1 MTANDDSFTRASRG
15 DRAALPELLARNL
28 PRLRAY
34 VRARSGPHLLARES
48 QSDLV
53 QSVCREAL
61 QDLAGFEFVDEVRFR
76 HWLCQVAWRK
86 LADRGRMLKAERRDP
101 AREEALDVATQGRD
115 EITPSRA
122 ASGRE
127 EWERMCEALDR
138 LPDDQREAIL
148 LHRIVGLE
156 HAEIAAQLG
165 RSEGAVRNLVY
176 RGMAKVA
183 LWLEKPGPA

>member
-1 MTANDDSFTRASRG
+1 MTPTDDSFTRASHG

-61 QDLAGFEFVDEVRFR
+61 EDLAAFEFVDEVRFR
-76 HWLCQVAWRK
+76 HWLCKVAWRK
-86 LADRGRMLKAERRDP
+86 LADRGRMLHAERRDP
-101 AREEALDVATQGRD
+101 AREEALDPAGQGYD

-138 LPDDQREAIL
+138 LPEDQREAIL

-183 LWLEKPGPA
+183 LWLEGPGRG